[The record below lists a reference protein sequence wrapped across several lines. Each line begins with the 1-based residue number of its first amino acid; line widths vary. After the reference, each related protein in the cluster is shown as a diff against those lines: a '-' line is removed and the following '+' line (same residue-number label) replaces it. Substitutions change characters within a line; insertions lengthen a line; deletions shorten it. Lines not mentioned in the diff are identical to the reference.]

1 VLDMQTAQARL
12 RRRLLA
18 TAMLVAVGV
27 LGVSAASAAPNAK
40 SPIVI
45 GAAVD
50 QLGNMAPVDGP
61 ALAAAQ
67 LEIKKINAAGGVL
80 GHPLVMRVCNTQN
93 NKPDVATGCAA
104 NLISHGAQ
112 ILWTTCDVDYA
123 APAVQQGL
131 AKKIL
136 TVAPCIGTDQMG
148 PKRFGATGALA
159 FSFGNVAQDEGA
171 AMAEFAVKKMHWK
184 TATVVTDNLLVYF
197 KNVCKAFTVR
207 FTQLGGKVLEQDSFT
222 QGDKTVGNAASRAA
236 AQKGQMIAF
245 CTAFGDQPTFVSDVR
260 TLGNNTPILGP
271 WSSDGT
277 FWLPKLNPPLSNL
290 WSVTFASIF
299 GDDPSAQIK
308 SLIRG
313 LTAEKKAPANGGFL
327 PGADAIAGL
336 AHAITLAHGSTN
348 GAKLANIL
356 AHFHNVK
363 VPSGTISFSA
373 TQHTVFGR
381 TYRVVGTKAGKR
393 HLVTTLRASSPA
405 NIGG

>member
-1 VLDMQTAQARL
+1 MHQTRPTFI
-12 RRRLLA
+12 RRLA
-18 TAMLVAVGV
+18 AAAVVAIAGTVAVT
-27 LGVSAASAAPNAK
+27 AANAAPAAK
-40 SPIVI
+40 APIVI

-93 NKPDVATGCAA
+93 NKPDVATACAA
-104 NLISHGAQ
+104 NLISHGAK

-136 TVAPCIGTDQMG
+136 TVSPCIGTDQLG
-148 PKRFGATGALA
+148 PKRFGPSGALA

-197 KNVCKAFTVR
+197 KNVCKAFSVR
-207 FTQLGGKVLEQDSFT
+207 FAQLGGKVVEQDSFT

-236 AQKGQMIAF
+236 AAKSQVITF

-260 TLGNNTPILGP
+260 TLGTNTPILGP
-271 WSSDGT
+271 WASDGS
-277 FWLPKLNPPLSNL
+277 FWLPKLKPPLSNV

-299 GDDPSAQIK
+299 GDDPSKEVRSLVAQ
-308 SLIRG
+308 
-313 LTAEKKAPANGGFL
+313 LTAEHKAPALAGFL

-336 AHAITLAHGSTN
+336 AYAIKKAHGSTN
-348 GAKLANIL
+348 GTRLASIL

-363 VPSGTISFSA
+363 VPSGTISFSP

-381 TYRVVGTKAGKR
+381 LYRVVDTKNGKR
-393 HLVTTLRASSPA
+393 HLVATLRASSPA

>member
-1 VLDMQTAQARL
+1 MHQSGPTFIQRL
-12 RRRLLA
+12 A
-18 TAMLVAVGV
+18 AVTV
-27 LGVSAASAAPNAK
+27 LGLACAIAASAAGAGPRAGK

-67 LEIKKINAAGGVL
+67 VEIKKINAAGGVL

-93 NKPDVATGCAA
+93 NKPDVATACAA

-131 AKKIL
+131 AKKLL
-136 TVAPCIGTDQMG
+136 TVSPCIGTDQMG
-148 PKRFGATGALA
+148 PKRFGPAGALA

-171 AMAEFAVKKMHWK
+171 AMAQFAVQKMHWK

-197 KNVCKAFTVR
+197 KNVCKAFAVR
-207 FTQLGGKVLEQDSFT
+207 FAQLGGKVVEQDSFT

-236 AQKGQMIAF
+236 ASKAQVIAF

-271 WSSDGT
+271 WPSDGT

-290 WSVTFASIF
+290 WSVSFASIF
-299 GDDPSAQIK
+299 GDDPSK
-308 SLIRG
+308 DVRSLVAT
-313 LTAEKKAPANGGFL
+313 LTAEHKAPALAGFL

-336 AHAITLAHGSTN
+336 AYAITKAHGSTN
-348 GAKLANIL
+348 GTTLAHIL

-373 TQHTVFGR
+373 TEHTVFGR
-381 TYRVVGTKAGKR
+381 LYRVIDTQNGKR
-393 HLVTTLRASSPA
+393 HLVATVRASSPA
-405 NIGG
+405 NIGN

>member
-1 VLDMQTAQARL
+1 MHQTRPTFI
-12 RRRLLA
+12 RRLA
-18 TAMLVAVGV
+18 VVAVFAV
-27 LGVSAASAAPNAK
+27 ATTVAAAVASGASVAGK

-136 TVAPCIGTDQMG
+136 TVSPCIGTDQMG
-148 PKRFGATGALA
+148 PKRFGSAGALA

-171 AMAEFAVKKMHWK
+171 AMAEFAFEKMHWK

-197 KNVCKAFTVR
+197 KDVCKAFSVR
-207 FTQLGGKVLEQDSFT
+207 FAQLGGKIVEQDSFT

-236 AQKGQMIAF
+236 AANSQMITF

-260 TLGNNTPILGP
+260 TLGKKTPILGP
-271 WSSDGT
+271 WASDGV
-277 FWLPKLNPPLSNL
+277 FWLPKLNPPLSNV

-299 GDDPSAQIK
+299 GDDPSKEVRALVAQLK
-308 SLIRG
+308 
-313 LTAEKKAPANGGFL
+313 AEHKAPALAGFL

-336 AHAITLAHGSTN
+336 AYAIQKAHGSTS
-348 GAKLANIL
+348 GARLANIL

-363 VPSGTISFSA
+363 VPSGTISFSP
-373 TQHTVFGR
+373 TEHTVFGR
-381 TYRVVGTKAGKR
+381 LYRVVDTKDGKR
-393 HLVTTLRASSPA
+393 HLVATLRASSPA